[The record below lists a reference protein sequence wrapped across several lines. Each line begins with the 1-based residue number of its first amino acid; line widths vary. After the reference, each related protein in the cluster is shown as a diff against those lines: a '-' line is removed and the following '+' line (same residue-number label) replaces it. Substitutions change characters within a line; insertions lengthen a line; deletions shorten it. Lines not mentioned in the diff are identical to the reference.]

1 MAAAP
6 SCFTRRRGLPSV
18 RAMLFPLVL
27 GIYRLVLPVF
37 LLIALP
43 GWLVRMGRRGG
54 FGSGLRERFSI
65 YLPPLEFEPCGAVHF
80 HAVSVGETMIALKLI
95 RAWRRREPER
105 PFVIA
110 TGTATG
116 HAVAVEAGL
125 AGVRVT
131 YAPVDF
137 PICVGRYFRRFE
149 PSQIVL
155 VEGEAWPHLLLAG
168 SRRGVPVRL
177 VNARLSP
184 RSERRY
190 RKLVSCVGPVFGMLD
205 AVAAQELDDLN
216 RWSAIGVVRERI
228 TVTGSS
234 KFDPGAAQGPVRR
247 AEFGAML
254 EAMGGARPVLLAAS
268 THAGEEAWL
277 GEALAGCGV
286 LVVMVPRHAERRA
299 EVRADLERAGYEV
312 VLRSTFQPP
321 ADPSRAC
328 LVIDSTGELRDWTA
342 HADLVVIG
350 KSILGRGG
358 QNPAEAI
365 LARRPLLFGR
375 HMENFEPLAGALVAA
390 GGARR
395 FDDAAGLRA
404 AVAELLAE
412 TTRGVAMCDAAAA
425 VLAGHD
431 GATERI
437 LDLLGAA

>member
-1 MAAAP
+1 MH
-6 SCFTRRRGLPSV
+6 
-18 RAMLFPLVL
+18 AMLFPLVL
-27 GIYRLVLPVF
+27 GIYRLLLPVF

-65 YLPPLEFEPCGAVHF
+65 YRPPLESEPCGAVHF
-80 HAVSVGETMIALKLI
+80 HAVSVGETMIAVKLV

-137 PICVGRYFRRFE
+137 PWCVRRYFARFE

-155 VEGEAWPHLLLAG
+155 VEGEAWPHLLLAC
-168 SRRGVPVRL
+168 RRDGVPVRL

-190 RKLVSCVGPVFGMLD
+190 RKLAACVRPVFGMLD
-205 AVAAQELDDLN
+205 AVAAQEPDDIG
-216 RWSAIGVVRERI
+216 RWSAIGVARERI

-234 KFDPGAAQGPVRR
+234 KFDPGAAVLPARR
-247 AEFGAML
+247 AEFAAML
-254 EAMGGARPVLLAAS
+254 EGFGGGRPVLLAAS

-277 GEALAGCGV
+277 GTALAGCEA
-286 LVVMVPRHAERRA
+286 LLAIVPRHAERRA
-299 EVRADLERAGYEV
+299 EVRAELEGAGYEV
-312 VLRSTFQPP
+312 VLRSAFHPP
-321 ADPSRAC
+321 VEPSHAC

-342 HADLVVIG
+342 HATLVVIG

-390 GGARR
+390 GGALR

-404 AVAELLAE
+404 AVEELLENPA
-412 TTRGVAMCDAAAA
+412 RGVAMCDAAAA
-425 VLAGHD
+425 VLATHD

-437 LDLLGAA
+437 LDLLGAP